1 MNMGCEYSSIET
13 EKGKYNR
20 NTFVDAGITYVLTK
34 RIEVGAKLTNA
45 FNRKQYIEASYTGLN
60 HQYYSMPLRGRE
72 TIVYLKCNL

>member
-45 FNRKQYIEASYTGLN
+45 FNRKQYIEASYIGLN
-60 HQYYSMPLRGRE
+60 YQYYSVPLRGRE
-72 TIVYLKCNL
+72 ILFCVKFNL